1 MNAILFQSLVEKT
14 SDAVFIVSV
23 HASGKEFVMRYVN
36 DAYLVKFNVTRESVI
51 DKEFRNM
58 LSPDILDPIRER
70 FIHCAIQQEKVLFEE
85 TFSNGTTSL
94 SEIFPILGTD
104 GNTEYIVGTSKNITE
119 LKRNRDQ
126 LAESENTL
134 QSIINSSDNV
144 LIYLGLDLRVIYANK
159 RAQEHAMRLFGEP
172 FRIGEYVYTLYP
184 PEAKK
189 EVEEDISILKEKKR
203 VLMVEKEVAYPDGER
218 FWFLRRYY
226 AVYDAD
232 EQMTGVVIA
241 SVNITDQKLHQEEIK
256 KHTSRMREIATIQ
269 SHEIRRPLANVI
281 GLVDLIDMRAKSLE
295 ENEQILNYLKVSARE
310 LDKLITRIVDTTHI
324 E

>member
-23 HASGKEFVMRYVN
+23 HAGGQEFVIRYVN
-36 DAYLVKFNVTRESVI
+36 EAYLHKFKVTRESVI
-51 DKEFRNM
+51 DKEFKDM
-58 LSPDILDPIRER
+58 LSYDIVAPIRER
-70 FIHCAIQQEKVLFEE
+70 FSHCAISQEKVQFEE
-85 TFSNGTTSL
+85 PFSNGTTSL
-94 SEIFPILGTD
+94 SELFPIIGAD
-104 GNTEYIVGTSKNITE
+104 GQTEYIVGTSKDITE
-119 LKRNRDQ
+119 LQRKRDQ

-144 LIYLGLDLRVIYANK
+144 LIYMGLDMRVIYANK
-159 RAQEHAMRLFGEP
+159 RAQEHAMRMFGKP
-172 FRIGEYVYTLYP
+172 FQIGEYVYTLYP
-184 PEAKK
+184 A
-189 EVEEDISILKEKKR
+189 EVRQELEEDIRILTEKKR
-203 VLMVEKEVAYPDGER
+203 VLMIEKELIYPDGETM
-218 FWFLRRYY
+218 WFLRRYY

-232 EQMTGVVIA
+232 NQMTGVVIA
-241 SVNITDQKLHQEEIK
+241 SVNITEQKLHQQEIK
-256 KHTSRMREIATIQ
+256 KHTSRMREIAKIQ

-281 GLVDLIDMRAKSLE
+281 GLVDLMDMRSKSLQ